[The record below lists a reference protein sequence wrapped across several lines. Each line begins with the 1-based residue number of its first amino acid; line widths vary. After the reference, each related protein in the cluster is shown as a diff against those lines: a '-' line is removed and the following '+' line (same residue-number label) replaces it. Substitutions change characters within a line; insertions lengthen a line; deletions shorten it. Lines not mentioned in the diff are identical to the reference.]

1 MQIFFQ
7 AIEITAP
14 PHPNPIFYYVNFIEK
29 MYNVTGQQTHSFAFY
44 ENVHNKTKTLCQF
57 LKISS
62 IFFFFYIN
70 LYFYIQFHY
79 CTFLKLLRF
88 VNNASGN
95 IIRTRIPFKMQKK
108 GKFKCSVT
116 LTPHSLSLFLS
127 FLVTCNFMIK
137 HFKEGFGWA

>member
-1 MQIFFQ
+1 
-7 AIEITAP
+7 
-14 PHPNPIFYYVNFIEK
+14 

-44 ENVHNKTKTLCQF
+44 ENHDIKKNVHNKSKTSCQF

-62 IFFFFYIN
+62 IFFFYIN

-95 IIRTRIPFKMQKK
+95 IIMTRIPFKMQKK

-116 LTPHSLSLFLS
+116 LTPPSFSLFLS
-127 FLVTCNFMIK
+127 FLITCNFMIK
-137 HFKEGFGWA
+137 HFKEGFG